1 MSTIYIIRS
10 KIENLPIV
18 GPLFNDDIT
27 TNPNPSLS
35 FLVNVTS

>member
-1 MSTIYIIRS
+1 MIF
-10 KIENLPIV
+10 KNDPLPIV
-18 GPLFNDDIT
+18 GPLFSDEMT